1 MPIAKRMYIVK
12 CTFLAK
18 TMVFSVRIEMLIH
31 ALPLWDYDEQ
41 QIIICNCFGRD
52 RHFRMSNNG
61 KSDKNRQ
68 SECANELET
77 L

>member
-1 MPIAKRMYIVK
+1 MPIAKRMNIVK

-41 QIIICNCFGRD
+41 
-52 RHFRMSNNG
+52 
-61 KSDKNRQ
+61 
-68 SECANELET
+68 
-77 L
+77 